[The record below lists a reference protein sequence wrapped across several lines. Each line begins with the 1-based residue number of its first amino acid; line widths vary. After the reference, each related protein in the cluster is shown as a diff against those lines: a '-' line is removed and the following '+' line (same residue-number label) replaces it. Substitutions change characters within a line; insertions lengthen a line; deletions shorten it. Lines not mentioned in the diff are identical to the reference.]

1 MTNADT
7 TGLRPAIFMDRDNTL
22 TVDAKG
28 YTWRLSDFALI
39 DGAAASLA
47 LFHKLGLP
55 VFVVTNQGGI
65 GKGLY
70 SRDDMQHFH
79 DRLAAEAI
87 AAGGMIT
94 DFAFCLM
101 AVLTQSIAVSP
112 PPTTTIFL
120 FSPFKVPL
128 SKSLTSSPNPLR
140 FDAVKKSIAGKIFFR
155 FFPSISTSLA
165 L

>member
-1 MTNADT
+1 MSASSLCSEFLIEIGFFLPEESASPNSILVTSTASTWVFPINFF
-7 TGLRPAIFMDRDNTL
+7 GLESHRNSIPSSIALL
-22 TVDAKG
+22 T
-28 YTWRLSDFALI
+28 
-39 DGAAASLA
+39 SLA
-47 LFHKLGLP
+47 EP
-55 VFVVTNQGGI
+55 GI
-65 GKGLY
+65 FSLSRLY
-70 SRDDMQHFH
+70 KHF
-79 DRLAAEAI
+79 
-87 AAGGMIT
+87 T

-128 SKSLTSSPNPLR
+128 SKSLTSSPSPLR